1 MSRKI
6 LRSDMESGTDIAERT
21 GTITWF
27 GMLLTG
33 IYNVI
38 GGPVLCVIFKNILL
52 LFLWAVSGWLF
63 TAFIIRFFHMA
74 YLIARE
80 EELKKRHNEEEM
92 KNEKTDDCRS

>member
-6 LRSDMESGTDIAERT
+6 LKSDMEASEDIVERT
-21 GTITWF
+21 GAITWF

-38 GGPVLCVIFKNILL
+38 GGPVLYFIFRNTLL

-63 TAFIIRFFHMA
+63 TAFAIWLLYMVWTVA
-74 YLIARE
+74 SE
-80 EELKKRHNEEEM
+80 EATKKIHNEEEM